1 MAEQSFNSAAGNSPV
16 EVRIA
21 ADLRQLPTLRA
32 LAETIALLSD
42 FTLDEV
48 SDVRLAVDE
57 VASILVVDAA
67 PGAVLCC
74 LFAVDEAGMRVT
86 MRTVSRREGVP
97 DQRNFGWH
105 VLRTLT
111 DSLRT
116 EQQPYDAA
124 GEGYPTVVEF
134 SRVRGS
140 ASAG

>member
-1 MAEQSFNSAAGNSPV
+1 MTEQSFNSAAGNPPV
-16 EVRIA
+16 EVRVV

-32 LAETIALLSD
+32 LAETMALLSD

-67 PGAVLCC
+67 PGAVMS
-74 LFAVDEAGMRVT
+74 FEFTVDEVGMRVT
-86 MRTVSRREGVP
+86 VRTVSRREGVP
-97 DQRNFGWH
+97 DQRIFAWH

-111 DSLRT
+111 DSLRA
-116 EQQPYDAA
+116 EQQPYDAS
-124 GEGYPTVVEF
+124 GGGYPTVVEF

-140 ASAG
+140 SSAG

>member
-1 MAEQSFNSAAGNSPV
+1 MAEQSFNFAAGEPPV

-57 VASILVVDAA
+57 VASLLVVDAV
-67 PGAVLCC
+67 PGAVLRCE
-74 LFAVDEAGMRVT
+74 FAIEGVGMRVA
-86 MRTVSRREGVP
+86 MRTVLRHEGVP

-111 DSLRT
+111 DSLHT
-116 EQQPYDAA
+116 EQGSYDAA
-124 GEGYPTVVEF
+124 SAGYPTAVEF